1 MFSCEFCEI
10 PKNNFFTEHLLTTA
24 SNCRLKNK
32 KFKALFFKAFR
43 HNSFMKEVNE
53 RAKSTKVKSMEWFLY
68 DRDLRYEI
76 VNYNKIAQMFSLKN
90 DGKFRD
96 LMNL

>member
-10 PKNNFFTEHLLTTA
+10 PKNTFFTEPLLTTA
-24 SNCRLKNK
+24 SNSRLKNK

-53 RAKSTKVKSMEWFLY
+53 RARSTEVKSMEWFLY

-76 VNYNKIAQMFSLKN
+76 VNYNKIAQVFSLKN
-90 DGKFRD
+90 DGKFRN
-96 LMNL
+96 LMIL